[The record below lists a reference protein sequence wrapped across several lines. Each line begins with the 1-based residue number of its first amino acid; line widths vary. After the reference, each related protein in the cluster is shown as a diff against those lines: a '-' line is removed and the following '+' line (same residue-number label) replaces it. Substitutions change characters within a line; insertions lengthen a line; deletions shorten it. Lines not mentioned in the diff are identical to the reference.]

1 MGVLFFERVGTLG
14 AWENTRWC
22 FSSLGFSFSLCLA
35 LFLSVLPHPDLLLLL
50 LLLPSHITA
59 LGGVNNME
67 LAIYLGV

>member
-1 MGVLFFERVGTLG
+1 VGVLFFERVGTLG
-14 AWENTRWC
+14 GHGKTRNGV
-22 FSSLGFSFSLCLA
+22 SPSLGLFFSLALCLS
-35 LFLSVLPHPDLLLLL
+35 LLPHPDLLLLL